1 MPPFLPQNDRRRK
14 RTEPHLTEKQRAQRR
29 QNLRW
34 MALATGAAL
43 FAMASAQSRPVRAAE
58 PSVSFGAPTVL
69 SARGQRLKVAVPVQR
84 EGSARL
90 SAASFLIE
98 TVEAPQGLTPP
109 NAEGF
114 TVLRPARGAYVVFQS
129 TEIVDAP
136 ALSLR
141 FTVAGDPRSPY
152 QMDLRIPD
160 SALVQVATSGRPGR

>member
-1 MPPFLPQNDRRRK
+1 MPLFESRSHRRQK
-14 RTEPHLTEKQRAQRR
+14 RVQPPLTEKQRAQQR

-43 FAMASAQSRPVRAAE
+43 FAMATAHVKPVRANE
-58 PSVSFGAPTVL
+58 PAIVVGAPTVL
-69 SARGQRLKVAVPVQR
+69 SARGQRLKVAVPVNSEGR
-84 EGSARL
+84 ERL

-98 TVEAPQGLTPP
+98 NVQAPEGLVAPD
-109 NAEGF
+109 AQGF
-114 TVLRPARGAYVVFQS
+114 TVLRPARGTYVIFQS
-129 TEIVDAP
+129 NEVVDAP

-160 SALVQVATSGRPGR
+160 SSLVQVATNQRASR